1 MAYLDGLLGENEQV
15 LLKAHRHPLFL
26 VLHSI
31 PYVLL
36 ILVLWT
42 AAGYTLTRDFTGSTI
57 LALVLLAVSLYPL
70 GRAVQRFLIW
80 KREEYVLTSYRI
92 LQVEGLLNK
101 RSLDSAL
108 EKVNDV
114 LLTQSIFGRMFDYG
128 TIEIITGSD
137 RGINNLAGIK
147 DPLSFKRALI
157 DAKKGLERESR
168 GFASAPANSGAT
180 YAANSGPQHDDTM
193 DAARLLAALTELRDS
208 GVITGDEY
216 ETRKRE
222 LLRR

>member
-1 MAYLDGLLGENEQV
+1 MAYLDGLLGEGEAV

-26 VLHSI
+26 ILHSI

-36 ILVLWT
+36 VLVLW
-42 AAGYTLTRDFTGSTI
+42 AAAIWSLVADFSAHKILGY
-57 LALVLLAVSLYPL
+57 VLLAVSLYPL
-70 GRAVQRFLIW
+70 ARAVQRFLIW
-80 KREEYVLTSYRI
+80 KREEYILTSYRI

-128 TIEIITGSD
+128 SIEIITGSD
-137 RGINNLAGIK
+137 KGINNLAGIK
-147 DPLSFKRALI
+147 DPLVFKRALI
-157 DAKKGLERESR
+157 DAKKALERESR
-168 GFASAPANSGAT
+168 GVMAATAPERQQFAPAA
-180 YAANSGPQHDDTM
+180 HDDTM

>member
-1 MAYLDGLLGENEQV
+1 MAYLDGLLGEGETV

-26 VLHSI
+26 ILHSI

-36 ILVLWT
+36 TIVLWI
-42 AAGYTLTRDFTGSTI
+42 AAVFTLTRDFTGNQI
-57 LALVLLAVSLYPL
+57 VAVVLLAMSLYPL
-70 GRAVQRFLIW
+70 ARAVQRYLIW
-80 KREEYVLTSYRI
+80 RREEYVLTSYRI

-114 LLTQSIFGRMFDYG
+114 LLTQSMFGRMFDYG
-128 TIEIITGSD
+128 SIEIITGSD
-137 RGINNLAGIK
+137 KGVNNLAGIK
-147 DPLSFKRALI
+147 DPLIFKRALI

-168 GFASAPANSGAT
+168 SYLPAPANGQPQ
-180 YAANSGPQHDDTM
+180 YAAAAQPHDDTM